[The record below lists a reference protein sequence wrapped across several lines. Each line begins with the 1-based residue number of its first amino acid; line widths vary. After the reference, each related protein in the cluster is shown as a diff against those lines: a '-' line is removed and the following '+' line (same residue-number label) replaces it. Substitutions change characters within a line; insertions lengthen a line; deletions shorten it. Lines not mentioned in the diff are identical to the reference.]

1 MPISLKK
8 WTPPGAGDS
17 AEGFFTDNNA
27 NLTAIETAVNQLE
40 ANASLLWEGT
50 GTQTVF
56 DVIVANY
63 SSLPNNCM
71 RQVLVKSG
79 SGTIHGTVVFKAS
92 NTHGKVIMLSFLDTN
107 LVVYQLRNGTWTESI
122 K

>member
-1 MPISLKK
+1 MARQFISRIISTVQSLFLTTHPRSARSSGSYVRARGLLLKY
-8 WTPPGAGDS
+8 
-17 AEGFFTDNNA
+17 
-27 NLTAIETAVNQLE
+27 
-40 ANASLLWEGT
+40 ASLLWEGT